1 MVYLFT
7 LFSKIAYFTKSARFC
22 NYTLDHLHLTGL
34 FFKVEQIRLESILSF
49 FFKRHLF
56 IKLQNV
62 FNLPLYFNFID
73 VSRKTKLS
81 VQELT
86 TLEFMF
92 YISCKLRMV
101 SIFTRYL
108 AKTLSFEKRHKKL
121 FWQVVNTVTKLN
133 AYLSLFKGFRMY
145 VTGKLD
151 GKMRRKKYS
160 FKFGQLAVQQIKTNL
175 DYSTSV
181 SFTKYGAISI
191 KIWLFF

>member
-1 MVYLFT
+1 
-7 LFSKIAYFTKSARFC
+7 
-22 NYTLDHLHLTGL
+22 
-34 FFKVEQIRLESILSF
+34 VEQIRLESTLSF

-56 IKLQNV
+56 IKLQNM
-62 FNLPLYFNFID
+62 FNLPLYFNFVN
-73 VSRKTKLS
+73 VSRKTKS
-81 VQELT
+81 NSQELT

-101 SIFTRYL
+101 GIFTRYL
-108 AKTLSFEKRHKKL
+108 AKMLSFEKRHKKL

-160 FKFGQLAVQQIKTNL
+160 FKFGQLAVQQIETSL

-181 SFTKYGAISI
+181 SYTKYGTISI